1 MSETVKI
8 DLERIIPVMERV
20 LKQQGIPETVTPTD
34 KIIEI
39 YDRALTCY
47 RQLSEPYA
55 IWTEISKGEF
65 NEVYYGEGKNDD
77 TTPVVDLFPKAEKL
91 ALFAVTLGEAVS
103 RKISSLMDENDFA
116 GGSMLDAIA
125 SEGAELAADCL
136 QEKFLK
142 AFWHDMRENN
152 EIKVLRYSPGY
163 CGWHISGQRKFF
175 DFLRPEK
182 INLSLNGSYL
192 MTPLKSITG
201 VMLAASVENHYFEMI
216 YPCCEN
222 CQTLSCR
229 ERLAGLERE

>member
-1 MSETVKI
+1 
-8 DLERIIPVMERV
+8 
-20 LKQQGIPETVTPTD
+20 
-34 KIIEI
+34 
-39 YDRALTCY
+39 
-47 RQLSEPYA
+47 
-55 IWTEISKGEF
+55 
-65 NEVYYGEGKNDD
+65 
-77 TTPVVDLFPKAEKL
+77 
-91 ALFAVTLGEAVS
+91 
-103 RKISSLMDENDFA
+103 
-116 GGSMLDAIA
+116 MLDAIA

-142 AFWHDMRENN
+142 AFWRDVSEND

-175 DFLRPEK
+175 DFLHPEK

-201 VMLAASVENHYFEMI
+201 VMLAASGENHYFEMI

-229 ERLAGLERE
+229 ERLAALERE